1 MGHFTRGD
9 LITAADELID
19 IRQRMIS
26 ALTEYQED
34 IERSNVPIKRYKTCN
49 SLYSIVG
56 TVLLFTPAAPIGV
69 GMVVGGAA
77 NSIIYSVGD
86 IVMSRRIQSQL
97 QELLKEERP
106 YADKLEDMMRRL
118 EEYTGE
124 VAAYHS
130 MDYNTAAGLVVA
142 RFIIGGVKCRVI
154 QVAERGSIPTAKA
167 AGKVISKIVTSPRLA
182 GTTAVKI
189 LAKPGAQTAGKIFKN
204 ALGPISIGIDVADII
219 YTWSSDAPGIED
231 VKEVIKKLESGIKD
245 VEKVKEMFPAA

>member
-1 MGHFTRGD
+1 MDFTIEDVRS
-9 LITAADELID
+9 AVDELIA
-19 IRQRMIS
+19 IRQNMIA
-26 ALTEYQED
+26 ALTEYL
-34 IERSNVPIKRYKTCN
+34 RKIKLPNIVVKGSKTVC
-49 SLYSIVG
+49 SMYSIVG

-69 GMVVGGAA
+69 VMVGTGVAG
-77 NSIIYSVGD
+77 SIIYSVSD
-86 IVMSRRIQSQL
+86 IVISTRIQSQL
-97 QELLKEERP
+97 QELLKIERP

-118 EEYTGE
+118 KEYTGE

-182 GTTAVKI
+182 GITAVKI

-219 YTWSSDAPGIED
+219 HTWGSNAPGIED
-231 VKEVIKKLESGIKD
+231 VKEVIKKLETGIKD
-245 VEKVKEMFPAA
+245 VEKVKEMFQAA